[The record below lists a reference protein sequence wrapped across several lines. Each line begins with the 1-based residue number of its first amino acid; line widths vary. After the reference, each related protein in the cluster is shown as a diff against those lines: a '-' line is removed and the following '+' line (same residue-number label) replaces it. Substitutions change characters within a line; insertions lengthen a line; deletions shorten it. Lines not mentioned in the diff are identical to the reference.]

1 MNYLI
6 AQPSNTKVPP
16 KNTPPKT
23 LPANKANSNAAA
35 NKPAPTTTTGQVV
48 VPPIDNPTGV
58 SSLSGVVYKVIS
70 VMLALI
76 IIAAVI
82 VIIISGFKMMTGG
95 GSPDQ
100 LKSAKKGI
108 LWAVIGL
115 VVAFMSFAIVAIIQ
129 RLLV

>member
-6 AQPSNTKVPP
+6 A
-16 KNTPPKT
+16 KN
-23 LPANKANSNAAA
+23 N
-35 NKPAPTTTTGQVV
+35 TTTTANTGQTNVPANTTTSSVV
-48 VPPIDNPTGV
+48 IPPITNPTGLTSV
-58 SSLSGVVYKVIS
+58 SGAVGKVINIL
-70 VMLALI
+70 LALI

-129 RLLV
+129 NVLK